1 MASFNKTS
9 NTQVVDFRCLSHV
22 NLVLLCRQAFEL
34 MTTFKGRFDQ
44 WNTLIRC
51 IRDAFPYFVFRFNFL
66 HVCLEFFDLLLA
78 FLHLSF
84 EPLVL
89 KKNQNNDQRKTNEK
103 VKMASRIYTLKEN
116 LAFPSSCCHRLI
128 LVNFIIITILNSV
141 WHVRLPRSIPYQGK

>member
-9 NTQVVDFRCLSHV
+9 NPQVTDFPL
-22 NLVLLCRQAFEL
+22 QASL
-34 MTTFKGRFDQ
+34 RMTTYNGRFDQ

-89 KKNQNNDQRKTNEK
+89 KKKNQNNDQRKTNEK

-116 LAFPSSCCHRLI
+116 LAFQSSCCHRLI

-141 WHVRLPRSIPYQGK
+141 WHVYLSSTFYHTRGNNLPVI